1 MERRQVV
8 SIRIKPQVYQQ
19 LKSEVGEGK
28 VASFIERLI
37 IKELSSQEEK
47 LAQEYQAAAQ
57 DKSR

>member
-1 MERRQVV
+1 MERRQVI
-8 SIRIKPQVYQQ
+8 SIRINPQVYQQ

-28 VASFIERLI
+28 VGRFIERLI

-57 DKSR
+57 DKNR